1 MLNAVL
7 WQRAPRPP
15 TPELGGEMGREAR
28 ALVMKGV
35 LSSPLPSYG
44 GFGVSPNVSFA
55 LALPPVVENVA
66 GALWEIRVEGG

>member
-1 MLNAVL
+1 MAES
-7 WQRAPRPP
+7 APPP
-15 TPELGGEMGREAR
+15 DPGVGRRDGEGSTT
-28 ALVMKGV
+28 LVMKGV